1 VIDKEAENDPWEDLV
16 DEVCLSGSGST
27 LITDWSFN
35 SLVLPEMRSA
45 FAATFAITCSI
56 LIIALIGY
64 DFLTTAGHFDVGNT
78 SYTIFSFERAMI
90 DGQLW
95 HLICMGAAMT
105 VIVCQVIQLRELRR
119 K

>member
-1 VIDKEAENDPWEDLV
+1 
-16 DEVCLSGSGST
+16 
-27 LITDWSFN
+27 
-35 SLVLPEMRSA
+35 MRSA
-45 FAATFAITCSI
+45 IAATFATTCSI
-56 LIIALIGY
+56 LIIALVGC

-90 DGQLW
+90 DGQLG

-105 VIVCQVIQLRELRR
+105 VIVCQVIQLIELRR